1 MPEEIGHFYGFIGKK
16 KLLKIL
22 EFINQK
28 PINKELHLE
37 ELFKNLK
44 LLRNLELI
52 NLSNNYFIESELKL
66 IDKFFSYEP

>member
-16 KLLKIL
+16 KWLKIF
-22 EFINQK
+22 EFINEK
-28 PINKELHLE
+28 PINKDLHLE

-52 NLSNNYFIESELKL
+52 NLSNNYFIESELNL